1 MSLLMTDA
9 NGVGGLAIARS
20 LGKQGIEVTASSAK
34 KDAICFHSKYVRNK
48 LIYPDIYLGPSAKKN
63 FLNWLLEELSTK
75 NYGVFFPIDEP
86 ILLAVAEN
94 IEKISR
100 YTHLVMP
107 ELDALQTAV
116 DKSKLTKFAIKHNL
130 SVPKTYFYEELIDF
144 SDYDF
149 SQIFEEIGSPLIIK
163 PYTGAGAKG
172 QVLVYA
178 GENIREIFTANVAN
192 HGPCM
197 IQEFIRGTIYNAAF
211 IFNSESKLRSTYIGK
226 TVRQFPVSGGV
237 SVCVET
243 VVDNGVLEPCVKLLR
258 KLGYKGV
265 CMVDVIRDRVDGKV
279 KILELNPRFYASVCL
294 PIAAKVDFPYLLYR
308 LSIDG
313 DIERN
318 LSYEPGVRC
327 RHLYGDFKHML
338 TILKQGQAEN
348 YSFSRGQ
355 TIVNFLKF
363 HRDNGYY
370 DWSLDDPKPFLSLPI
385 NLVKKRVQKR

>member
-20 LGKQGIEVTASSAK
+20 LGKRGIEVTASSANK
-34 KDAICFHSKYVRNK
+34 EAICFHSKYVKNK
-48 LIYPDIYLGPSAKKN
+48 LIYPEPKDNLN
-63 FLNWLLEELSTK
+63 FLNWLKNQLSRK
-75 NYGVFFPIDEP
+75 NYDVFFPIDEP

-100 YTHLVMP
+100 YIHLVMP
-107 ELDALQTAV
+107 ELDTLQTAV
-116 DKSKLTKFAIKHNL
+116 DKSELTKFAIKHNL

-149 SQIFEEIGSPLIIK
+149 SQIFEEIGSPIIIK

-258 KLGYKGV
+258 RLGYKGV

-279 KILELNPRFYASVCL
+279 KILELNPRFYASICL
-294 PIAAKVDFPYLLYR
+294 PIAAGIDFPYLLYK
-308 LSIDG
+308 LALDG
-313 DIERN
+313 DIK
-318 LSYEPGVRC
+318 P
-327 RHLYGDFKHML
+327 DL
-338 TILKQGQAEN
+338 T
-348 YSFSRGQ
+348 
-355 TIVNFLKF
+355 
-363 HRDNGYY
+363 
-370 DWSLDDPKPFLSLPI
+370 LDLELDSEIYTVIFNI
-385 NLVKKRVQKR
+385 F